1 VGLSALGA
9 FLRDR
14 PSSTVRNYALAI
26 GAIVFV
32 SLSVSLSGPLGKLPD
47 LLRVILGAV
56 GLALLVRVVEFVL
69 LRLRAA
75 PMIGQWVYHSTSGN
89 WGLATM
95 RLSGDSLTY
104 EVGLYFTE
112 ADLRLAVAGSTAK
125 LAGSARGE
133 FGVYED
139 GEFRVHYNIRYS
151 SPDYPARQGSLVV
164 KTVAGGAD
172 QLHGYW
178 FSDLIE
184 IKDGKATNT
193 GELEYERVGT
203 FLARGVDAPR

>member
-1 VGLSALGA
+1 MGLSVVGD

-14 PSSTVRNYALAI
+14 SSDTVRNYALAF
-26 GAIVFV
+26 GAVVFA

-47 LLRVILGAV
+47 LLRVILGAI
-56 GLALLVRVVEFVL
+56 GLALLVRVVEFAL

-75 PMIGQWVYHSTSGN
+75 PMIGEWVYASTSGN
-89 WGLATM
+89 SGRASI
-95 RLSGDSLTY
+95 RLSGNSLTY
-104 EVGLYFTE
+104 DVDLYRTE
-112 ADLRLAVAGSTAK
+112 ADLRDAVTGSPAKVAGSAT
-125 LAGSARGE
+125 GE
-133 FGVYED
+133 FGVYEH
-139 GEFRVHYNIRYS
+139 GEFRVHYNVRYS
-151 SPDYPARQGSLVV
+151 STDYPARQGSLVV
-164 KTVAGGAD
+164 KTVAGRAD